1 MSAEPELLTTPEAAV
16 VAGVDVRDVNRLIDE
31 DILPA
36 ELYTHDDSRR
46 VWAGSCVFIRF
57 YYDAASS
64 LTAQERKN
72 TIASLCREPKAK
84 VAIRLIKAWRN
95 KRASWKVE
103 HGFLTVNFDQFIEDT
118 LADHDRLSRAR
129 AAVTEDPEIL
139 GGTPVIKG
147 TRVPVYDVAASTA
160 AGIPRSRIKDSYPS
174 LSDELIDLAVLY
186 AAAAPPRGRPPRT
199 RPASAPSKSR
209 KVVRRQT

>member
-31 DILPA
+31 HILPA
-36 ELYTHDDSRR
+36 ELYTNEESRR
-46 VWAGSCVFIRF
+46 VWAGGCVFIRF

-72 TIASLCREPKAK
+72 AIVSLCREPGAKA
-84 VAIRLIKAWRN
+84 AIRLIKAWR
-95 KRASWKVE
+95 KKSASWKVE
-103 HGFLTVNFDQFIEDT
+103 HGFLTVNFDRFIEDT

-147 TRVPVYDVAASTA
+147 TRVPVYDVAASAA

-186 AAAAPPRGRPPRT
+186 AAAVPPRGRPPRT
-199 RPASAPSKSR
+199 RPASAPSTSR
-209 KVVRRQT
+209 KVVRRQA